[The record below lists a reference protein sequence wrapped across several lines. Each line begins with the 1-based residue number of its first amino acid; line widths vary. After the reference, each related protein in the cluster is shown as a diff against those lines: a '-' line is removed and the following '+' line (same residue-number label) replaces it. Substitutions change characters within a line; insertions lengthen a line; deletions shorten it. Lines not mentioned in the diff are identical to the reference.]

1 MSFGGRVSL
10 SEADA
15 QGFRVKKTK
24 NKKTHSA
31 PTHTQVADC
40 RRQLRRH
47 FSKVQAGETQD
58 SLPFSGV

>member
-24 NKKTHSA
+24 KQKN
-31 PTHTQVADC
+31 PLCPNTQPGG
-40 RRQLRRH
+40 RLQ
-47 FSKVQAGETQD
+47 ETAEEA
-58 SLPFSGV
+58 LL